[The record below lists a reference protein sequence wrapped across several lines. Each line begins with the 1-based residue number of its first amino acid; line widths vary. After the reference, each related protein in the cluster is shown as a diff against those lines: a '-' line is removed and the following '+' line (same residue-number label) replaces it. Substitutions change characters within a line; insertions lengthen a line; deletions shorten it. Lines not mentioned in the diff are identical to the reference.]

1 MEKSGQ
7 TAEKTFRAR
16 GDDHLRAILGMPSS
30 VSYDLLRVWIA
41 DRYHAET
48 FEIAHELGLD
58 PEPTKW
64 FSNEDRP
71 DYNATEVLEK
81 KDRWR
86 EWMKLYDQTVQE
98 DPERYR
104 LAVAKIGLR
113 YADGFLRL
121 AGIKRQEAVND
132 RPPSDA

>member
-1 MEKSGQ
+1 MEKSEK
-7 TAEKTFRAR
+7 TAEKTFRAH
-16 GDDHLRAILGMPSS
+16 GDDWTRLMLGMPGP
-30 VSYDLLRVWIA
+30 VSYDLLRTWIA

-48 FEIAHELGLD
+48 FEIVHELGLE
-58 PEPTKW
+58 PEPTW

-71 DYNATEVLEK
+71 DYNVAEELEK
-81 KDRWR
+81 QDRWR
-86 EWMKLYDQTVQE
+86 EWKKVYDQTVQE

>member
-1 MEKSGQ
+1 MEKHGP
-7 TAEKTFRAR
+7 TAEKTYRAH
-16 GDDHLRAILGMPSS
+16 GDDHLRAILGMPGS

-48 FEIAHELGLD
+48 FEIVHELGLD
-58 PEPTKW
+58 PEPEW
-64 FSNEDRP
+64 FSNDGQFDFSAEEERA
-71 DYNATEVLEK
+71 NR
-81 KDRWR
+81 DRWR
-86 EWMKLYDQTVQE
+86 EWKRSYDE
-98 DPERYR
+98 AIKSDPERYR
-104 LAVAKIGLR
+104 LAIAKIGLR